1 VITETLSEA
10 ILRADAA
17 FFEALID
24 RDIQALEALL
34 GEEFLI
40 VDVASGTVHSRAAF
54 LDAIGGLWVTFK
66 QIKTFPEE
74 TTLRLAGPG
83 AGIVVGRTA
92 MSLSDTEGALTEVA
106 SRYTHVFHT
115 TANTGGSSRRRG
127 LRFPAPRPNR
137 SPALERRSAPDRFKL

>member
-17 FFEALID
+17 FFEALTD
-24 RDIQALEALL
+24 RNIQALDALL

-40 VDVASGTVHSRAAF
+40 VDVASGTVLSRAAF
-54 LDAIGGLWVTFK
+54 LDAIGGRVVTFK
-66 QIKTFPEE
+66 QIRAFPAE
-74 TTLRLAGPG
+74 TTIRLAGPG

-92 MSLSDTEGALTEVA
+92 MSLSDAEGALTEVA

-115 TANTGGSSRRRG
+115 DGQHWRLVSAQGTPIPGASS
-127 LRFPAPRPNR
+127 A
-137 SPALERRSAPDRFKL
+137 E

>member
-1 VITETLSEA
+1 MITETLGEA

-24 RDIQALEALL
+24 RDLPALEALL

-54 LDAIGGLWVTFK
+54 LEAIGGRMVTFE
-66 QIKTFPEE
+66 QIKTFPAE
-74 TTLRLAGPG
+74 TMIRLAGPG

-92 MSLSDTEGALTEVA
+92 MSVSDAEGALIEVA
-106 SRYTHVFHT
+106 SRYIHVFH
-115 TANTGGSSRRRG
+115 ANGQGWR
-127 LRFPAPRPNR
+127 LF
-137 SPALERRSAPDRFKL
+137 SAQGTSIPGTPSLS